1 MNEKKDRGKQ
11 TGKKQAK
18 QSVKGRWI
26 FLGISALLY
35 LAVLVVNRPKAVEVG
50 AHFLHLTGEV
60 LPFLLVV
67 FAIMVLINLFLKTEI
82 LVRYMGEGSGL
93 KGWLIAIITG
103 ILSVGAIY
111 LWFPILKNMMEKGV
125 KPGLVAVFLYNRGI
139 KLHWLPLMA
148 FYFGMKYVVVLT
160 LVTVLVSVL
169 QGWILNLLT
178 GKSKTM
184 EEMH

>member
-1 MNEKKDRGKQ
+1 MNEKKDREKQ
-11 TGKKQAK
+11 TGKKRAK
-18 QSVKGRWI
+18 KSVKGRWI
-26 FLGISALLY
+26 FLGISAVLY
-35 LAVLVVNRPKAVEVG
+35 LTVLIINQSKALKVWN
-50 AHFLHLTGEV
+50 HFLHLTGEI

-67 FAIMVLINLFLKTEI
+67 FVIMILINLFLKTELLI
-82 LVRYMGEGSGL
+82 KYMGEGSGL

-111 LWFPILKNMMEKGV
+111 LWFPVLKNMMEKGV

-148 FYFGMKYVVVLT
+148 LYFGMKYVVVLT